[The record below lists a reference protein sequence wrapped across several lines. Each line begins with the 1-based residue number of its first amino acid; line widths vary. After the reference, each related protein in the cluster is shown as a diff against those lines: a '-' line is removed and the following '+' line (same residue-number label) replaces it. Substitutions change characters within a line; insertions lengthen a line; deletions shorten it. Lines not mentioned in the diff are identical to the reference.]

1 MAADRQRCAEQRKG
15 GRKKGWRGEK
25 QSDESH
31 KGVPLYV
38 RTSLP
43 PLSVTLS
50 LTLKAEASIPAHFCW
65 HASAAQKKTK
75 KQRRGYL
82 CAGALQSDLGCSP
95 PCGSLWEN
103 KSRQGNT
110 ENVSP
115 GLGKKKKKKLA
126 EIRNAEPNMRTEV
139 QVD

>member
-65 HASAAQKKTK
+65 HASAAQKNKKTK
-75 KQRRGYL
+75 ARLFVCGGTAIWPWMLASMWQPVRKQKPARQHRK
-82 CAGALQSDLGCSP
+82 CVARAG
-95 PCGSLWEN
+95 E
-103 KSRQGNT
+103 
-110 ENVSP
+110 E
-115 GLGKKKKKKLA
+115 KKKKKLA